1 MISSESEDQ
10 AMRDQAKI
18 DKEKQATVI
27 NPVKSV
33 VRCNFN
39 REKAVDEFAVW
50 LNESGVSFVDTNK
63 FSKKCPEL
71 AKLLGL

>member
-18 DKEKQATVI
+18 DKEKQPTVASQ
-27 NPVKSV
+27 VESV
-33 VRCNFN
+33 IRCNFN
-39 REKAVDEFAVW
+39 REKAVDELAVW

-63 FSKKCPEL
+63 FNKKCPEL